1 MTRESITAALDSEG
15 LGAGPQGYVLPDNR
29 EATCL
34 VAAPGD
40 VFSVDRLVRIDL
52 KDKFILL
59 ENGRHE
65 RFFFAY
71 EDVLGLKL
79 LAAPAAKDRVAGFGG
94 R

>member
-1 MTRESITAALDSEG
+1 MTRESITAALDGEG
-15 LGAGPQGYVLPDNR
+15 LGSGAQGYSIPDAR

-40 VFSVDRLVRIDL
+40 VFSVDRIVRIDL
-52 KDKFILL
+52 KEKFLLL
-59 ENGRHE
+59 ENAKRE

-71 EDVLGLKL
+71 EDVLGMKL
-79 LAAPAAKDRVAGFGG
+79 LAAPNAKERVAGFG

>member
-15 LGAGPQGYVLPDNR
+15 LGSGAQGYSIAENR
-29 EATCL
+29 EAMCL

-40 VFSVDRLVRIDL
+40 VFSVDRIVRIDL

-59 ENGRHE
+59 ENGKRE

-71 EDVLGLKL
+71 EDILGLKVL
-79 LAAPAAKDRVAGFGG
+79 APAAKDRTAGFG